1 MTLSVPSFCAAF
13 TRASMPP
20 TSSAEVA
27 DAGSEPPP
35 LPLLLLL
42 LSSSDGGAHAASAV
56 ADAIAT
62 RVANQILTFTS
73 PPESQHL
80 RSRVADPGGSGCAGD
95 YSYSDRRSRTT

>member
-1 MTLSVPSFCAAF
+1 MTLSVPSFCAAY

-35 LPLLLLL
+35 PLLLLL

-73 PPESQHL
+73 PS
-80 RSRVADPGGSGCAGD
+80 
-95 YSYSDRRSRTT
+95 